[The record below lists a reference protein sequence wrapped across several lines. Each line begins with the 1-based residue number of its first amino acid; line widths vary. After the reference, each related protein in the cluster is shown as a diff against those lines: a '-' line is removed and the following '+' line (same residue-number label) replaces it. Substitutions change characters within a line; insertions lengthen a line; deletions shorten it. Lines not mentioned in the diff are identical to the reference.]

1 METKIVGRAK
11 GGKALAEKMTSEE
24 RKAKSMAMVEA
35 KKVRQSLPNAT
46 HGSSDKPLKIGDIE
60 ISCYVLE
67 NGMRVLS
74 QNGLQTSIGMSL
86 SGGIG
91 GEQRIATLLA
101 KLEDKGIEINDLTAR
116 IKSPILFVPP
126 HGGNPA
132 YGFEATILA
141 DLCDILLAARS
152 AKVLTL
158 SQLKYAEQAEIL
170 VRGFARVGIIALVDE
185 ATGYQKDREKN
196 ALAKILEAF
205 VAKELQPYL
214 KTFPSEYYEN
224 LFRIYGYEYP
234 PKDKRPQWRP
244 AFFGHI
250 TNNVIYARLAP
261 DLLPELKKTAS
272 KMDRKTKL
280 HSWLTH
286 DIGHP
291 KLREHLAS
299 IVTLL
304 KLSKTKE
311 DFFEMVDKIHPQ
323 FDKNYE
329 FDFTEGN

>member
-1 METKIVGRAK
+1 MKKEVIGRAK
-11 GGKALAEKMTSEE
+11 GGVALAEKMTVEQ
-24 RKAKSMAMVEA
+24 RKAKAMVMVEA
-35 KKVRQSLPNAT
+35 KKARQSLPNAT
-46 HGSSDKPLKIGDIE
+46 HGSSDKPLKIGNIE

-74 QNGLQTSIGMSL
+74 QSGLQASIGMSL
-86 SGGIG
+86 SGGLG
-91 GEQRIATLLA
+91 GEQRIATLLS
-101 KLEDKGIEINDLTAR
+101 KIGEKGIKTNDLIAR
-116 IKSPILFVPP
+116 IKSPILFIPP

-141 DLCDILLAARS
+141 DLCDILLVARS
-152 AKVLTL
+152 EKLL
-158 SQLKYAEQAEIL
+158 SQSQLKFADQSEIL

-185 ATGYQKDREKN
+185 ATGYQKDRERN

-214 KTFPSEYYEN
+214 KTFPTEYYEN

-272 KMDRKTKL
+272 KIEKKTKL
-280 HSWLTH
+280 HSWLTN

-311 DFFEMVDKIHPQ
+311 DFFEMVDKIHPE
-323 FDKNYE
+323 FNKNYK
-329 FDFTEGN
+329 FDFTDGS